1 MCFILNIA
9 HTHKRSVNKLMAAF
23 KGVFLGLF
31 YKNARLSSLFN
42 IKPCIRFY
50 IESIY
55 IKVVLLYIYVNTLKK
70 YFFVCDE
77 RHPFEYALKAH
88 SFEDRF

>member
-9 HTHKRSVNKLMAAF
+9 HTHKRPVNKLMAAF
-23 KGVFLGLF
+23 LSLF
-31 YKNARLSSLFN
+31 YKNTGLRSLFN

-50 IESIY
+50 IVYLSRLIIY
-55 IKVVLLYIYVNTLKK
+55 INMLKK

-77 RHPFEYALKAH
+77 PHPFEYASNAY
-88 SFEDRF
+88 SFNEL